1 MRDAGGQR
9 QMERQHIGSLEK
21 GDRRRAESLLLGR
34 GQEAGHEASWQGGRQ
49 KQEVGKGARTGE
61 SDSKTGWQTGAL
73 RASPCPHL
81 NQRAS

>member
-1 MRDAGGQR
+1 
-9 QMERQHIGSLEK
+9 MERQHIGSLEK

-61 SDSKTGWQTGAL
+61 SD
-73 RASPCPHL
+73 
-81 NQRAS
+81 